1 MLSLEMLDVAIG
13 MIFVYLLISL
23 ICTAINEMVESK
35 LKLRA
40 VDLEQ
45 GIRELLKDYNG
56 TGLAMRLYQ
65 HPLVSGLYRGTYQPS
80 ELRPDP
86 DPQKIRYSRGSNLP
100 SYIPAETFAL
110 ALMDLLKPAS
120 ATPSGSAKDASASP
134 NSPIENQNAT
144 GPSILPVNPQTL
156 LPFRNAIL
164 ALGDTP
170 VQRAL
175 LPLIDAAGG
184 DVSKARANIENWY
197 NNSMDRVAGWYKR
210 RVQKIIF
217 VIGFIIVVCM
227 NADSIAIFNNLANE
241 RPLRGAIVDAAE
253 RIPPK
258 KTSDTVQVF
267 AAKAGIDSLYQL
279 GMPIGWNWKSQLNPN
294 HDATTNLNAIPE
306 FSSTVGLSSSLW
318 QWFIKL
324 IGWLITA
331 FAISLGAPFWFDMLN
346 KVMVVR
352 STVKPKQKSPDEPQ
366 QD

>member
-1 MLSLEMLDVAIG
+1 MLDVAIG

-45 GIRELLKDYNG
+45 GIRELLKDYQG
-56 TGLAMRLYQ
+56 TGLALRLYQ
-65 HPLVSGLYRGTYQPS
+65 HPLVSALFRGTYQPS
-80 ELRPDP
+80 ELRTDP
-86 DPQKIRYSRGSNLP
+86 DPQKIRYSRGSDLP
-100 SYIPAETFAL
+100 SYIPSETFAL
-110 ALMDLLKPAS
+110 ALMDLFKPAS
-120 ATPSGSAKDASASP
+120 TTTLSLAGSAAPSQVLSGPGSPSDTQPSLAS
-134 NSPIENQNAT
+134 
-144 GPSILPVNPQTL
+144 
-156 LPFRNAIL
+156 FRNAII
-164 ALGDTP
+164 AAGDAP

-175 LPLIDAAGG
+175 LPLIDAAEG

-217 VIGFIIVVCM
+217 VLGFVIVACI

-241 RPLRGAIVDAAE
+241 RPLRAAIVDAAE
-253 RIPPK
+253 RMPPK
-258 KTSDTVQVF
+258 RMSDTAQVF

-279 GMPIGWNWKSQLNPN
+279 SMPLGWNWKSQLNPDP
-294 HDATTNLNAIPE
+294 DATVNFNAIPR
-306 FSSTVGLSSSLW
+306 FSTATGLSAALW
-318 QWFIKL
+318 QWFLKL